1 MPPLTHADLL
11 AVPPTR
17 RDTIQRLAREFVRGR
32 RVALSTHV
40 NSDGDG
46 CGSESALARLLTGL
60 GLEPCIVNP
69 TPWPQLFRF
78 LLGGDVVDK
87 SADGARALKHADL
100 LIVLDINDVGRLGP
114 LAETVRHL
122 SVPRLVID
130 HHIAGPEPTA
140 GTVFSDTTA
149 CATGELIYDLAQ
161 VLGLPITP
169 AIATSLYVA
178 MLTDTGGF
186 RFSNTSPRC
195 HAIAG
200 VLLAA
205 GVEPESI
212 YQRIYQSVPAGRLRL
227 LRDALDSLEHDP
239 EIGLAWI
246 SVKAGAMER
255 YGVVA
260 DDLDGIVE
268 HPRSIVGTRMAL
280 FFRDLGHNRV
290 KISFRST
297 GTVDANQLAR
307 QFGGGGHAKASGA
320 LVEGSLADVKQRVVE
335 AARTFLRSTSLT

>member
-1 MPPLTHADLL
+1 
-11 AVPPTR
+11 
-17 RDTIQRLAREFVRGR
+17 
-32 RVALSTHV
+32 
-40 NSDGDG
+40 
-46 CGSESALARLLTGL
+46 
-60 GLEPCIVNP
+60 
-69 TPWPQLFRF
+69 
-78 LLGGDVVDK
+78 
-87 SADGARALKHADL
+87 
-100 LIVLDINDVGRLGP
+100 
-114 LAETVRHL
+114 
-122 SVPRLVID
+122 
-130 HHIAGPEPTA
+130 
-140 GTVFSDTTA
+140 
-149 CATGELIYDLAQ
+149 
-161 VLGLPITP
+161 
-169 AIATSLYVA
+169 

-200 VLLAA
+200 ALLAA

-246 SVKAGAMER
+246 SVEAGATER
-255 YGVVA
+255 YGVLA
-260 DDLDGIVE
+260 EDLDGIVE

-297 GTVDANQLAR
+297 GAVDANQLAR

-335 AARTFLRSTSLT
+335 AARTFLHSTSLT